1 MNETITEVGAMADN
15 VDRMNRLYA
24 VNGQIIKG
32 HEGGGQIDTASVRKT
47 IQGLIDEADEAADHE
62 AGKYG
67 RKLLNTVKG

>member
-1 MNETITEVGAMADN
+1 MADN

-24 VNGQIIKG
+24 VNGQIIQG
-32 HEGGGQIDTASVRKT
+32 HEGGAQIDTASVRKT

-67 RKLLNTVKG
+67 RKLLKTVKG